1 MSKYNDADTQEQYLE
16 RLRGIAQPDIAP
28 EYLVRQRLSKD
39 LFKHKVGYPRTEI
52 LEAGDICE
60 WIANRRER
68 LANQAEDNKQEAGV
82 SGVMGLGVAFIGFVL
97 SGVNPLAGI
106 AIACG
111 ATGYGIS
118 LIANM
123 KKFGGLKPIPFSAI
137 SLLGMIDRA
146 GAEIR
151 EYLEEPDGYLEIV
164 EFLPTALKAEFIL
177 LAQYEAEV
185 TTILGRVTNG
195 KRFQCYRFLLDFYR
209 QNPGCLSNDMGAA
222 AQLANKLQAFAAT
235 VNVDPTLDLEFMQK
249 VSNFIHQAA
258 EVAKPQQQE
267 TALSMFA
274 TMPTAGVEEPPVLQP
289 ALNINVLGTG
299 QNYSHSNHN
308 LQQPNLEHLISLPI
322 QERGLKFIERVEADG
337 LQLSRAVNKQIT
349 AICGNQ
355 RGGKGTLMGVLAIL
369 NKAIDIQSEIHY
381 FTAGDDVYPFHCEK
395 LLCRKTFS
403 HLPGDLADAEVA
415 QGLLN
420 YLKDM
425 DRAPNGSMEN
435 VILVIDEAVALSD
448 YMEPEDKTWMVR
460 FLFSRASK
468 KGAQIFIVLHGNNLT
483 GWVGTGNTSGLS
495 STFKQDTN
503 FVGCKSKSIK
513 KGALRSMAIAT
524 GEYFLA
530 DPSEFGKAI
539 KGGDLGKMPD
549 WMLKEKHPVNNAP
562 DPVRTLLKYFP
573 ELQTSCG
580 SPDKSTVAP
589 QDVSISYSDPEEA
602 LLRQRVNQTRDREK
616 LFNALESTD
625 KNLDIFI
632 VEDLGVPPNQS
643 QQARAFIAQELQ
655 EGNRKDLLT
664 KFKLS

>member
-106 AIACG
+106 ALACG
-111 ATGYGIS
+111 ATGYGVS

-164 EFLPTALKAEFIL
+164 EFLPAALKAEFIL

-222 AQLANKLQAFAAT
+222 AQLADKLQAFAAT
-235 VNVDPTLDLEFMQK
+235 VNVDPTLDLEFVQQ
-249 VSNFIHQAA
+249 VSNFINQAA
-258 EVAKPQQQE
+258 EVTKPVQQE

-289 ALNINVLGTG
+289 TLNSGVLGG
-299 QNYSHSNHN
+299 QTNTNSNYPLQPITNNQLTN
-308 LQQPNLEHLISLPI
+308 LQSSPKEHWWVKKVFKLPFLAISGEQGSGKSTLERFLIAQLKKEGFHVIVCNPETNPELWQGVECLASPVDITNFLVDFPEMVSDRQRQARANMI
-322 QERGLKFIERVEADG
+322 DEDDYLKYLNGRQGRDGRIAIFFQETNTYEVHGVAPQAWADG
-337 LQLSRAVNKQIT
+337 LKQALTNIRKWGFQVIFT
-349 AICGNQ
+349 AHSDNQ
-355 RGGKGTLMGVLAIL
+355 TSVASKLKGFSSLLDSQPRIDCISTTDAYGETVGSGKG
-369 NKAIDIQSEIHY
+369 
-381 FTAGDDVYPFHCEK
+381 
-395 LLCRKTFS
+395 
-403 HLPGDLADAEVA
+403 
-415 QGLLN
+415 
-420 YLKDM
+420 
-425 DRAPNGSMEN
+425 
-435 VILVIDEAVALSD
+435 
-448 YMEPEDKTWMVR
+448 
-460 FLFSRASK
+460 
-468 KGAQIFIVLHGNNLT
+468 
-483 GWVGTGNTSGLS
+483 
-495 STFKQDTN
+495 
-503 FVGCKSKSIK
+503 
-513 KGALRSMAIAT
+513 
-524 GEYFLA
+524 
-530 DPSEFGKAI
+530 
-539 KGGDLGKMPD
+539 
-549 WMLKEKHPVNNAP
+549 
-562 DPVRTLLKYFP
+562 LLKLKGVKDP
-573 ELQTSCG
+573 
-580 SPDKSTVAP
+580 AP
-589 QDVSISYSDPEEA
+589 QQINLENFPKTKDFRTNADKKYEQSQATV
-602 LLRQRVNQTRDREK
+602 LQQRITEVKHLEQQQADIGN
-616 LFNALESTD
+616 LFAALESTD
-625 KNLDIFI
+625 KSLDNFI
-632 VEDLGVPPNQS
+632 LEDLGVPPNQS
-643 QQARAFIAQELQ
+643 QQTRAFIAQELQ

>member
-1 MSKYNDADTQEQYLE
+1 MVWLGESIAGAFYMSKYNDADTQEQYLA
-16 RLRGIAQPDIAP
+16 RLRGIPQPDIAP

-39 LFKHKVGYPRTEI
+39 LSKHKLGYPKTEI
-52 LEAGDICE
+52 LEGGDICE
-60 WIANRRER
+60 WIANRREQ
-68 LANQAEDNKQEAGV
+68 LAETAESNKQEAGM
-82 SGVMGLGVAFIGFVL
+82 SGAMGLGVALVGFVL
-97 SGVNPLAGI
+97 SGVNPLAGV

-118 LIANM
+118 LVANM
-123 KKFGGLKPIPFSAI
+123 KKFGGLKPVPFSAI
-137 SLLGMIDRA
+137 SLLILIDKA
-146 GAEIR
+146 GAESR
-151 EYLEEPDGYLEIV
+151 EYLEQADGYLEIV
-164 EFLPTALKAEFIL
+164 EFLPVALKAEFIL

-222 AQLANKLQAFAAT
+222 AQLANKLQAFATT
-235 VNVDPTLDLEFMQK
+235 VNVDPTLDLEFVQQ
-249 VSNFIHQAA
+249 VSNFINTAA

-289 ALNINVLGTG
+289 ALNFDVLGSG
-299 QNYSHSNHN
+299 QAQFKQTAN
-308 LQQPNLEHLISLPI
+308 LDGLTSLPI
-322 QERGLKFIERVEADG
+322 QERGLKFIERIEADG
-337 LQLSRAVNKQIT
+337 LQICRAVNKQIT

-369 NKAIDIQSEIHY
+369 NKAIEPQSEIHY
-381 FTAGDDVYPFHCEK
+381 FTAGDDIYPFHCEK
-395 LLCRKTFS
+395 LLCRKTFP
-403 HLPGDLADAEVA
+403 HLQGDLGDAEVA

-420 YLKDM
+420 YLKEM

-468 KGAQIFIVLHGNNLT
+468 KGAQIFVVLHGNNLT

-530 DPSEFGKAI
+530 DPNEFGKAI
-539 KGGDLGKMPD
+539 KGGDLGKMPN
-549 WMLKEKHPVNNAP
+549 WMLEEKHPVNNAP
-562 DPVRTLLKYFP
+562 DPVRTLLRYFP
-573 ELQTSCG
+573 ELQTCLRTSDNG
-580 SPDKSTVAP
+580 SVHP
-589 QDVSISYSDPEEA
+589 QDPSISCSDPGEA

-616 LFNALESTD
+616 LFNA
-625 KNLDIFI
+625 
-632 VEDLGVPPNQS
+632 P
-643 QQARAFIAQELQ
+643 A
-655 EGNRKDLLT
+655 
-664 KFKLS
+664 